1 MGSSDT
7 LHEFDIG
14 AIQVGRVLIGLCR
27 RCGVYREGP
36 VANADS
42 SGAIGNK
49 IGRADKVIVEDM
61 VMMLFVDGNG
71 MLMANLHAQLRAGK
85 EAESQFFVYLIPF
98 LERDGADGFW
108 HNSVQCSVL
117 RVTIELPG

>member
-1 MGSSDT
+1 MLVSDDD
-7 LHEFDIG
+7 FFSAIG
-14 AIQVGRVLIGLCR
+14 DKIGLPNE
-27 RCGVYREGP
+27 VYADVMILFEGSVMH
-36 VANADS
+36 VA
-42 SGAIGNK
+42 K
-49 IGRADKVIVEDM
+49 LK
-61 VMMLFVDGNG
+61 
-71 MLMANLHAQLRAGK
+71 AQLRAGK